1 MQQSISS
8 VYSLKPLTTTVP
20 IDLLE
25 VQSESPVDFG
35 SLKRNKV
42 DLDAYF
48 NAQKMFEY
56 FDMLNGPTYVN
67 LVKEFWVRA
76 EVCDIE
82 SAKSQENQ
90 AVLDNPNL
98 EGKSRSEMGLE
109 PFKGMEIKSAVMGI
123 PVSITEEVIA
133 RACRMASEGRFQW
146 NVSRKDIM
154 LESFTNLLLNGN
166 PKAKFV
172 SMDIKHRLL
181 LKITNECFFQKGG
194 SADQPSL
201 DQKLALYYLASYQAI
216 NLPRYLMH
224 HLCWAI
230 KEGAKGKRKQVPCGR
245 LLSEIFYQGG
255 LLKMLDRFN
264 MVSDG
269 ILGIATGR
277 MISGK
282 SLLNMKVIEMII
294 TDAKDLKDSTA
305 PERQP

>member
-1 MQQSISS
+1 
-8 VYSLKPLTTTVP
+8 
-20 IDLLE
+20 
-25 VQSESPVDFG
+25 
-35 SLKRNKV
+35 
-42 DLDAYF
+42 
-48 NAQKMFEY
+48 
-56 FDMLNGPTYVN
+56 
-67 LVKEFWVRA
+67 
-76 EVCDIE
+76 
-82 SAKSQENQ
+82 
-90 AVLDNPNL
+90 
-98 EGKSRSEMGLE
+98 
-109 PFKGMEIKSAVMGI
+109 
-123 PVSITEEVIA
+123 
-133 RACRMASEGRFQW
+133 MALEGRFQW

-201 DQKLALYYLASYQAI
+201 DQKLALYFLASYQAI

-264 MVSDG
+264 MVSDR

-277 MISGK
+277 MINGK
-282 SLLNMKVIEMII
+282 SLVE
-294 TDAKDLKDSTA
+294 DFCLKSSTK
-305 PERQP
+305 EVY